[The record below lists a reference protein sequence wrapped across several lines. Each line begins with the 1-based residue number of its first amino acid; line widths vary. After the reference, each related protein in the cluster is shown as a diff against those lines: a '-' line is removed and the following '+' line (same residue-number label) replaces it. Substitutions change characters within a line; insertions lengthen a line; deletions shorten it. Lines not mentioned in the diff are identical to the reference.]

1 MPGERPIDKKLLLER
16 PVDKKLLLR
25 GFQGLMIEGL
35 GVKKIGLEVK
45 KECLGVKKE
54 GLEAKKRTGG

>member
-1 MPGERPIDKKLLLER
+1 MLGERPIEKKLLLER

-35 GVKKIGLEVK
+35 GVKKRAWRLRENVWGLK
-45 KECLGVKKE
+45 
-54 GLEAKKRTGG
+54 